1 MDVPAGLG
9 ERGVALWQSMSG
21 ADVARNALVLE
32 AARTADR
39 LDE

>member
-9 ERGVALWQSMSG
+9 ERGVALWEALAVG
-21 ADVARNALVLE
+21 DPPVDAVALE

-39 LDE
+39 LD